1 MNLHVEALT
10 LFSMLAAGIVMGM
23 ALDTYQVLKQKA
35 GIKGWLL
42 YLCDLLYWLS
52 FTFVVFGTLIRVNEG
67 VIRAYIFLAISL
79 GFLLH
84 FLFIHSW
91 YVRVFLL
98 FINFLGYVYRFLRR
112 LIEILIVMPVQFL
125 IRMITVLIM
134 FVVDLIWRCLIL
146 LRRLLMWLI
155 HPLIKAV
162 TLLMQKAFK
171 RSTGDDE
178 REKTEG
184 FLTRMTKWFKRKK

>member
-10 LFSMLAAGIVMGM
+10 LFSMLVAGVVMGM
-23 ALDTYQVLKQKA
+23 ALDTYQVLKLRA

-67 VIRAYIFLAISL
+67 VVRAYIFLAISL

-84 FLFIHSW
+84 FLIIHTW
-91 YVRVFLL
+91 YVRFFHI
-98 FINFLGYVYRFLRR
+98 FINFLGSVYRFLQR
-112 LIEILIVMPVQFL
+112 LIEILIVMPVQFV
-125 IRMITVLIM
+125 IRMITVLIL
-134 FVVDLIWRCLIL
+134 FVVDQVWRGILLLKRLLIL
-146 LRRLLMWLI
+146 LLQ
-155 HPLIKAV
+155 PLIKAV
-162 TLLMQKAFK
+162 TSLAKKLLK
-171 RSTGDDE
+171 RKNSDGE
-178 REKTEG
+178 REEKEG